1 MSVFNEL
8 TQKVSNTA
16 KAAAK
21 KSNDIVEIT
30 KLNMSISAE
39 EDKIKKLYTEIG
51 KALYEAY
58 KKGEVLPDAFRESC
72 EKIKTY
78 DENIKHMKQ
87 KVLELKNLK
96 ACPNCGAELEAD
108 VLYCSKCGT
117 KQ

>member
-39 EDKIKKLYTEIG
+39 EDKIKKLYSEIG
-51 KALYEAY
+51 KALYETY
-58 KKGEVLPDAFRESC
+58 QKGEDLPDAFKESC
-72 EKIKTY
+72 EKIKSFE
-78 DENIKHMKQ
+78 ENIKQMRQ
-87 KVLELKNLK
+87 RIF
-96 ACPNCGAELEAD
+96 
-108 VLYCSKCGT
+108 
-117 KQ
+117 